1 MTTTQ
6 QWRPAPG
13 QIALIE
19 PVGALPPRDCLT
31 GVVVPAGDRLLVDL
45 GASPRPDEET
55 CEVVASFYAPEALYR
70 MKAKATQQSDG
81 LLALAVASVEQVQ
94 RRSAPRARVALPV
107 RMTNLADPPA
117 ASLVKGTTI
126 DLSTGGCLVTTDHP
140 WPDEHDP
147 MLSIDLPDGDAVVT
161 PARVVTV
168 DLTGEGWEYRLAY
181 PDIEDADR
189 DRISRLVALEG

>member
-1 MTTTQ
+1 MSSTE

-19 PVGALPPRDCLT
+19 PVGAAPPRDCLT
-31 GVVVPAGDRLLVDL
+31 GVVVPGERLLIDL
-45 GASPRPDEET
+45 GASPRPDGDVT
-55 CEVVASFYAPEALYR
+55 EVVASFFSPEALY
-70 MKAKATQQSDG
+70 KLSGKATQDADG
-81 LLALAVASVEQVQ
+81 LLELEVASVEKVQ
-94 RRSAPRARVALPV
+94 RRSAPRARVTLPV
-107 RMTNLADPPA
+107 RMMTLADPPT
-117 ASLVKGTTI
+117 ASLVKGRTI

-147 MLSIDLPDGDAVVT
+147 MLSIDLPDGEALVT

-181 PDIEDADR
+181 PDIEDTDR